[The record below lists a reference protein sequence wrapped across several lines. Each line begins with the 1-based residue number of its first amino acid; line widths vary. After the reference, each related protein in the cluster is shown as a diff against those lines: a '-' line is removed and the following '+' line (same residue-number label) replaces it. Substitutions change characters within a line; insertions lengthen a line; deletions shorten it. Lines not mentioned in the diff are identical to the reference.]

1 MWGAFVT
8 GFAEQASVEI
18 EKTNKEISDRMIARM
33 TDQIKK
39 REEAEETSET
49 KNSIARKQADAIKA
63 LAGPNLT
70 ETQIIGIVH
79 SGEADTVIKKLRD
92 RQVGPERLKQL
103 FIPADPNAQA
113 DLEQYLSE
121 VGKLTGQAPVRT
133 EMERG
138 AFGLRT
144 RAGEAESANLL
155 ATYGRGREEVFQTTL
170 VKPKGVEG
178 TLNISAL
185 QEDKEEDSPTIK
197 QLQGRL
203 ADEAVKNNMN
213 VEDYVK
219 NTDTGKA
226 LAARIEGRRLQGTDN
241 EEEKARTAA
250 QIRTLVNTRLQEEI
264 APLQFKSITYD
275 SNLQDFVVTIPGS
288 PEAKQFLEKRRNVA
302 ADVFKNAG
310 LLKGNKL
317 SDRNA
322 ADAISPFA
330 EVDYNTLTV
339 KSWRPVA
346 GSKGGA
352 EASPVP
358 APGGRVT
365 PTPPPTPAPMS
376 TPTGAKPIPR
386 DANGKPDRSKLV
398 AGEKY
403 ASSRGEIRI
412 WNGTSFQPAK

>member
-1 MWGAFVT
+1 MLGAFVT
-8 GFAEQASVEI
+8 GFAERASIEI
-18 EKTNKEISDRMIARM
+18 DKTNKEISDRMIARM

-49 KNSIARKQADAIKA
+49 KKSIARKQADAIKA

-155 ATYGRGREEVFQTTL
+155 ATYGKGREEVFQTTL

-203 ADEAVKNNMN
+203 ADEAVKNKMS
-213 VEDYVK
+213 VTDYVK

-275 SNLQDFVVTIPGS
+275 PNLQDFVVTIPGS

-346 GSKGGA
+346 GSRGGA

-365 PTPPPTPAPMS
+365 PTPTPTPAPMP
-376 TPTGAKPIPR
+376 TPAGAKPIPR

>member
-18 EKTNKEISDRMIARM
+18 EKTNKEISDRVLAEMGSL
-33 TDQIKK
+33 IKK
-39 REEAEETSET
+39 KEDAEETALT
-49 KNSIARKQADAIKA
+49 KRDVARKQAEALKA
-63 LAGPNLT
+63 LAGKNLT
-70 ETQIIGIVH
+70 ETQIVGIIN
-79 SGEADTVIKKLRD
+79 SGEADTVLKQLRQ
-92 RQVGPERLKQL
+92 RTVGPERMKQL

-138 AFGLRT
+138 AFGLRS
-144 RAGEAESANLL
+144 RAGEAARARGL
-155 ATYGRGREEVFQTTL
+155 AAAGMTEEELYQTRMAR
-170 VKPKGVEG
+170 PEGVEG

-241 EEEKARTAA
+241 EEEKARTAS

-275 SNLQDFVVTIPGS
+275 PNLQDFVVTIPGS

-330 EVDYNTLTV
+330 IVDYNTLTV

-346 GSKGGA
+346 GSAGGA
-352 EASPVP
+352 AAPAAGSQPAAPAATPKPVS
-358 APGGRVT
+358 
-365 PTPPPTPAPMS
+365 TPA
-376 TPTGAKPIPR
+376 GARPIPK
-386 DANGKPDRSKLV
+386 DVNGKPDRSKLV
-398 AGEKY
+398 AGERY
-403 ASSRGEIRI
+403 ASSTGDVRI

>member
-18 EKTNKEISDRMIARM
+18 EKTNKEISDRVLAEMSSL
-33 TDQIKK
+33 IKK
-39 REEAEETSET
+39 KEDAEETALT
-49 KNSIARKQADAIKA
+49 KRDVARKQAEALKA
-63 LAGPNLT
+63 LAGKNIT
-70 ETQIIGIVH
+70 ETQIVGIIN
-79 SGEADTVIKKLRD
+79 SGEADTVLKQLRQ
-92 RQVGPERLKQL
+92 RTVGPERMKQL

-138 AFGLRT
+138 AFGLRS
-144 RAGEAESANLL
+144 RAGEAARARGL
-155 ATYGRGREEVFQTTL
+155 AAAGMTEEELYQTRMAR
-170 VKPKGVEG
+170 PEGVEG

-197 QLQGRL
+197 QLQGKL

-241 EEEKARTAA
+241 EEEKARTAS

-275 SNLQDFVVTIPGS
+275 PNLQDFVVTIPGS

-330 EVDYNTLTV
+330 IVDYNTLTV

-346 GSKGGA
+346 GSAGGA
-352 EASPVP
+352 AAPAAGSQPAAPAATPKPVS
-358 APGGRVT
+358 
-365 PTPPPTPAPMS
+365 TPA
-376 TPTGAKPIPR
+376 GARPIPR
-386 DANGKPDRSKLV
+386 DANGNVDRSKLV
-398 AGEKY
+398 AGGRY
-403 ASSRGEIRI
+403 ASSTGDVRI

>member
-8 GFAEQASVEI
+8 GFAEGATELI
-18 EKTNKEISDRMIARM
+18 KEENKSISNRIVAEMETAF
-33 TDQIKK
+33 KK
-39 REEAEETSET
+39 RKEAEEVAQT
-49 KNSIARKQADAIKA
+49 KRDEYRQQAQA
-63 LAGPNLT
+63 LKTLSGNTLT
-70 ETQIIGIVH
+70 ETQIVGIL
-79 SGEADTVIKKLRD
+79 SGGEADTVIKQLRD
-92 RQVGPERLKQL
+92 RRVGPEKLAKLFVPAAPEDQAQL
-103 FIPADPNAQA
+103 
-113 DLEQYLSE
+113 EEYLSE
-121 VGKLTGQAPVRT
+121 VGKLTGTVPTRVGEDT
-133 EMERG
+133 T
-138 AFGLRT
+138 AFGLPT
-144 RAGEAESANLL
+144 RVGERKRKELL
-155 ATYGRGREEVFQTTL
+155 AKTGMTEEELYQTQMTT
-170 VKPKGVEG
+170 PAGVAG
-178 TLNISAL
+178 TLDLSVL
-185 QEDKEEDSPTIK
+185 QEEKEEDTPTIK

-203 ADEAVKNNMN
+203 ADEAVKNNMS
-213 VEDYVK
+213 VDDYVK
-219 NTDTGKA
+219 NTDMGAA

-275 SNLQDFVVTIPGS
+275 PNLQDFVVTIPGS

-346 GSKGGA
+346 GSRGGA

-358 APGGRVT
+358 APSGSSTSVPA
-365 PTPPPTPAPMS
+365 PTPKPA
-376 TPTGAKPIPR
+376 TAGAKPIPR
-386 DANGKPDRSKLV
+386 DANGEVDRSKLV

-403 ASSRGEIRI
+403 VSSKNEVRI
-412 WNGTSFQPAK
+412 WNGTSFQPVK